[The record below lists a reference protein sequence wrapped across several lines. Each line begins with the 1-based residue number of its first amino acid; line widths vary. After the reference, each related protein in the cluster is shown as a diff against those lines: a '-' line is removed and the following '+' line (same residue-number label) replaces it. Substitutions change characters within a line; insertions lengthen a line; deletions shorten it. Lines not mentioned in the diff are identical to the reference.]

1 MKVKEVE
8 IEKIFRID
16 NTFSRP
22 KLKIKKGYVDIASQY
37 VWICREEVNAEI
49 LTNKQIETIIKNWKL
64 TPEQFGKHKQM
75 LIKKYIRRIK

>member
-64 TPEQFGKHKQM
+64 TPEQFEKHKQM